1 MPLKFLFRVDPN
13 RGARFGHQFFEV
25 AMLSAWSL
33 KVGGLNLYNK
43 GFSANSAS
51 FGKLF
56 HPRDSAA
63 DAYYL
68 VDEFV
73 LLQNFKNEDDFSQ
86 HMVAY
91 EASSK
96 KDSLIEILGDFYS
109 SPWLSVYLRKI
120 LTPSDIHRGLTFIAA
135 KLKTALMKKGLI
147 DQQLHHRI
155 AVHIR
160 RGDVASNERLASR
173 FVYTDYYVALIDDL
187 VKDCGLAYS
196 DFDIYTT
203 PDFDASPFTGHRNVR
218 LRTELDEV
226 AAFSE
231 ICSHFTIIGSPSG
244 FAYAAHLVSNG
255 AIFVHEKDWNRYASP
270 LAFRNKECFFDFLKN
285 SPYVKHRHT

>member
-73 LLQNFKNEDDFSQ
+73 LLQNFNAER
-86 HMVAY
+86 H
-91 EASSK
+91 SSR
-96 KDSLIEILGDFYS
+96 LNIYS
-109 SPWLSVYLRKI
+109 S
-120 LTPSDIHRGLTFIAA
+120 
-135 KLKTALMKKGLI
+135 
-147 DQQLHHRI
+147 
-155 AVHIR
+155 
-160 RGDVASNERLASR
+160 
-173 FVYTDYYVALIDDL
+173 
-187 VKDCGLAYS
+187 
-196 DFDIYTT
+196 
-203 PDFDASPFTGHRNVR
+203 
-218 LRTELDEV
+218 
-226 AAFSE
+226 
-231 ICSHFTIIGSPSG
+231 
-244 FAYAAHLVSNG
+244 
-255 AIFVHEKDWNRYASP
+255 
-270 LAFRNKECFFDFLKN
+270 
-285 SPYVKHRHT
+285 